1 MNRAA
6 ERNGDAGE
14 GDETCKY
21 KKAPRAA
28 PADGIAGSAEAAE
41 KNERCERDVD
51 AQEHSENIGEAAT
64 RERPNPMRERP
75 SPWIGNRHHCHPNGR
90 NGKKGLPGTRRPA
103 VRSGG
108 V

>member
-21 KKAPRAA
+21 KKAPMAA

-51 AQEHSENIGEAAT
+51 AQEHSENIGEAANM
-64 RERPNPMRERP
+64 ERPNPMRKRP
-75 SPWIGNRHHCHPNGR
+75 SPWIGKRLHCHSNAR
-90 NGKKGLPGTRRPA
+90 TGKKVLPGTRRLA
-103 VRSGG
+103 L
-108 V
+108 